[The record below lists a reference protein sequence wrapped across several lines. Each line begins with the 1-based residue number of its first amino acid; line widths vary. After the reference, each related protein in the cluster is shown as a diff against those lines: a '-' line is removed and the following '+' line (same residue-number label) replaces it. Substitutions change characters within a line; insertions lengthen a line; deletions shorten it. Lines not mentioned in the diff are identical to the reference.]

1 MFQDAELKKRMRE
14 LGLDDKGSRKVLVS
28 RHQRFTVLWNAQ
40 CEAPKPQSKL
50 EIIMQ
55 VCVVFAHQIMV
66 SEVIDSM

>member
-1 MFQDAELKKRMRE
+1 MLQDAELKKRMRE

-55 VCVVFAHQIMV
+55 ACIVLARQLMV
-66 SEVIDSM
+66 SDVID

>member
-14 LGLDDKGSRKVLVS
+14 LGLDDKGSRKILVS

-55 VCVVFAHQIMV
+55 ACIVLAGQLVV